1 MKKFVLCLLVFILC
15 VSAAAC
21 GKSTDSDGASVP
33 TPTTAAQNASAGAS
47 SNDAATGSEYRAV
60 GTDYFGVLGET
71 KLYNYYLT
79 CIYRARVDAFVKKQ
93 HDYDADWSVEEYF
106 DFTVKV
112 LAETDPAAGKTNREL
127 LQEQAVK
134 ECMYMAVLYREATA
148 NNIRISETT
157 YTNLFTWWQRYAN
170 QYYSRLNGTFSY
182 IQDAD
187 TAMEFMAGGSVN
199 EVIDYM
205 GIQTVI
211 AQYTS
216 NYFYYADVDN
226 RDFAKYYQE
235 HINDFRRVTVRAVY
249 VKDQAQAD
257 AVRKLMNNKP
267 EHIANL
273 AKAFNEDPKL
283 AETNGIVTVT
293 ADTRMVPEEVK
304 EWAYRQTADVT
315 FYEHGNI
322 EILQTSEGYYLLM
335 CESVEEYQEN
345 EGNEIYKAV
354 VEAYK
359 TEQLNAHLDE
369 LLTQEAYK
377 LTEYDYDKAVAAM
390 NGSLKL

>member
-1 MKKFVLCLLVFILC
+1 M
-15 VSAAAC
+15 
-21 GKSTDSDGASVP
+21 
-33 TPTTAAQNASAGAS
+33 
-47 SNDAATGSEYRAV
+47 
-60 GTDYFGVLGET
+60 
-71 KLYNYYLT
+71 
-79 CIYRARVDAFVKKQ
+79 
-93 HDYDADWSVEEYF
+93 
-106 DFTVKV
+106 
-112 LAETDPAAGKTNREL
+112 
-127 LQEQAVK
+127 
-134 ECMYMAVLYREATA
+134 
-148 NNIRISETT
+148 
-157 YTNLFTWWQRYAN
+157 
-170 QYYSRLNGTFSY
+170 
-182 IQDAD
+182 
-187 TAMEFMAGGSVN
+187 
-199 EVIDYM
+199 
-205 GIQTVI
+205 
-211 AQYTS
+211 
-216 NYFYYADVDN
+216 
-226 RDFAKYYQE
+226 
-235 HINDFRRVTVRAVY
+235 
-249 VKDQAQAD
+249 KDQAQAD